1 MSTKKEERY
10 KYLKSDRY
18 AFNNSGGGKIGWHTV
33 SFAQYNEIIDGGY
46 IGKGF
51 GNKVMV
57 KYNDKDQLDSHSMG
71 RWPVYAVRGK
81 PFPKDIAHKVI
92 HIMDEYTRYLSPYEM
107 ANSNNGIIDMAKELG
122 VKPKYMP
129 HFSGHDLSWFPHP
142 DEQKCGWLHPDGY
155 VGITGQLSIKNPF
168 PDETIIEWAEMLE
181 KVLTTPEE
189 QAAIDIVVVYTDLE
203 ENFVPPIPFEY
214 FITTGYHIVG
224 NTIEVLG
231 STKARLLFKKYDR
244 LYGDH
249 TKNGPLIDPR
259 KYDESLLHHYHK
271 HTSLKSDG
279 KDKGIWRDNWTGFK
293 YMFSWGER
301 EQLKPLPEMI
311 DKNHP
316 LYYGP
321 TDYNFKVGGPLTIAD
336 LREFLLEFKQEQDA
350 AGETDIETEAE
361 KHYKEEV
368 ERKKKRDEE
377 WEQIKAEREAEEQKR
392 KQSPTGEKQEEVI
405 FDTLK

>member
-1 MSTKKEERY
+1 
-10 KYLKSDRY
+10 
-18 AFNNSGGGKIGWHTV
+18 
-33 SFAQYNEIIDGGY
+33 
-46 IGKGF
+46 
-51 GNKVMV
+51 
-57 KYNDKDQLDSHSMG
+57 
-71 RWPVYAVRGK
+71 
-81 PFPKDIAHKVI
+81 
-92 HIMDEYTRYLSPYEM
+92 
-107 ANSNNGIIDMAKELG
+107 
-122 VKPKYMP
+122 
-129 HFSGHDLSWFPHP
+129 
-142 DEQKCGWLHPDGY
+142 
-155 VGITGQLSIKNPF
+155 
-168 PDETIIEWAEMLE
+168 MLE

-271 HTSLKSDG
+271 HTSLKSHG

-377 WEQIKAEREAEEQKR
+377 WARIKAEREAEEQKR
-392 KQSPTGEKQEEVI
+392 KQSQTGEKQEEVLC
-405 FDTLK
+405 DTLK